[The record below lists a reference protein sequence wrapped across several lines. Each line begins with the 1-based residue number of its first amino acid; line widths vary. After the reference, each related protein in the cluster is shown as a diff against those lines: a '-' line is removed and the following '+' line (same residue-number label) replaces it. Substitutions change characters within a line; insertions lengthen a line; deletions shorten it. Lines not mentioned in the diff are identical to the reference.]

1 MNSGILSGVVTAILL
16 VAFLGGSPGSGATGA
31 RRISTRR
38 RDSRCMT
45 TTETVHESGLVL
57 VHPDPD
63 GRQHRRLRVA
73 AVVDPRKR
81 ADGKPEAPT
90 TGHVWDE
97 DMTEGNQPLP
107 KWWMNLFYLTIV
119 FAFAYLVI
127 YPSLGSFAGVSGWTS
142 QKEHAADVAAAQAKL
157 EPILARFRNQP
168 VAALALDPEAT
179 QLGHSVFANNCAT
192 CHGSDARGARGFPN
206 LTDQDWLWGGDP
218 ETVLTTIRQGRLA
231 AMPAL
236 KDVLGEQ
243 GVTAAAAYVQSL
255 SGRTVDA
262 ALAQAGAQHFQTI
275 CAACHGPDG
284 KGNPLWERRISPT
297 ACGCLAAIP
306 RRSSR
311 PSARAA

>member
-1 MNSGILSGVVTAILL
+1 MKAGWSWFILILT
-16 VAFLGGSPGSGATGA
+16 VANIVGCLWLLWW
-31 RRISTRR
+31 TR
-38 RDSRCMT
+38 
-45 TTETVHESGLVL
+45 
-57 VHPDPD
+57 
-63 GRQHRRLRVA
+63 
-73 AVVDPRKR
+73 RKR

-97 DMTEGNQPLP
+97 DMTEGNHPLP
-107 KWWMNLFYLTIV
+107 KWWLNLFYLTIV

-218 ETVLTTIRQGRLA
+218 ETVLTTIRLGRQA

-243 GVTAAAAYVQSL
+243 GVAAAAAYVQSL

-262 ALAQAGAQHFQTI
+262 TLAQAGAQHFQTI

-284 KGNPLWERRISPT
+284 KGNPLLGAPNLTDGVWLFGGDPATIVETISKGRMSQMPPH
-297 ACGCLAAIP
+297 AELIGEDKARLAAAWVVAQ
-306 RRSSR
+306 SR
-311 PSARAA
+311 AGR